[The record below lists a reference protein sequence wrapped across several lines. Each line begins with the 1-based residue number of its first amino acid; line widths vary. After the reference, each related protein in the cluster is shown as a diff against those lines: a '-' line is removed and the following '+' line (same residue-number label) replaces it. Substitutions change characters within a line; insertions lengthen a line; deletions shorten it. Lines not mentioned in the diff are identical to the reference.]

1 MVAGFLKK
9 SGFIFVFFWYTAG
22 SCFEKDAEFWSLATQ
37 ETYHV
42 AVISIEP
49 LELASNPSV
58 DRIVEA
64 VRATLKIGQ

>member
-1 MVAGFLKK
+1 MV
-9 SGFIFVFFWYTAG
+9 
-22 SCFEKDAEFWSLATQ
+22 
-37 ETYHV
+37 
-42 AVISIEP
+42 VIGIEP